1 MFYFERVIY
10 SIKKEINYEP
20 QIFKMKKN
28 LVTLL
33 FVFTAINMFGQAP
46 SNSKS
51 GKNSY
56 SNNKVLTANDIVI
69 NKAINPLKK
78 VALDPQSILIYD
90 YDGSLMSFNLES
102 EAFNWTVKA
111 TDSHTE
117 MCANQLTLQDGV
129 VYVPFINGEI
139 FAINNKT
146 GQIFW
151 KSRLGTITD
160 QIVLKNQAPIIN
172 DGKLFITTQSPNN
185 NIYALDIKDGSLIW
199 NYKLDASNNDIPVL
213 FFDNKVFT
221 QSGNNFYS
229 FEANTGKL
237 LSQKT
242 FEEPIHGKAV
252 TDGENIFVANEK
264 NVVFALNPNTLDIV
278 WQFKLDENQSNIKD
292 RIFSKDKKLYFAAEG
307 PEVSSLYAVDSKTGT
322 QIWKSDFK
330 NDIIEYVV
338 EESDNAWG
346 YTRKGKLFQ
355 IDLANGEMAF
365 DMKLSTRPIS
375 NLEFAEENYM
385 YYYSD
390 AALIQFEFSTKDENE
405 VYLRTSIKDDAY
417 SAYLKI
423 LR

>member
-10 SIKKEINYEP
+10 SIKKEINYQP

-56 SNNKVLTANDIVI
+56 SNNKVLTANDIVT

-78 VALDPQSILIYD
+78 VPLDPQSILIYD

-139 FAINNKT
+139 FAINNKN

-160 QIVLKNQAPIIN
+160 QIVLKNQAPVIN

-185 NIYALDIKDGSLIW
+185 NIYALDIKDGSLLW

-252 TDGENIFVANEK
+252 TDGENVFVANEK

-307 PEVSSLYAVDSKTGT
+307 PEVSSLYAVDSKTGS
-322 QIWKSDFK
+322 QIWKTDFK

>member
-1 MFYFERVIY
+1 
-10 SIKKEINYEP
+10 
-20 QIFKMKKN
+20 MKKN

-33 FVFTAINMFGQAP
+33 FVCTAINMFGQAP

-56 SNNKVLTANDIVI
+56 SNNKVLTANDIVT

-199 NYKLDASNNDIPVL
+199 NYKLEGSNNDIPVL

-252 TDGENIFVANEK
+252 TDGENVFVANEK

-322 QIWKSDFK
+322 QIWKTDFK

>member
-1 MFYFERVIY
+1 
-10 SIKKEINYEP
+10 
-20 QIFKMKKN
+20 MKKN

-56 SNNKVLTANDIVI
+56 SNNKVLTANDIVT

-237 LSQKT
+237 LLQKT

-252 TDGENIFVANEK
+252 SDGENVFVANEK

-292 RIFSKDKKLYFAAEG
+292 RIFCKDKKLYFAAEG
-307 PEVSSLYAVDSKTGT
+307 PEVSSLYAVDSKTGS
-322 QIWKSDFK
+322 QIWKTDFK

>member
-1 MFYFERVIY
+1 M
-10 SIKKEINYEP
+10 IKP
-20 QIFKMKKN
+20 HFKMKKN
-28 LVTLL
+28 LGILL
-33 FVFTAINMFGQAP
+33 FVLNVVNMFGQTPAV
-46 SNSKS
+46 S
-51 GKNSY
+51 GKTNY
-56 SNNKVLTANDIVI
+56 SNKALTINDMVTNKV
-69 NKAINPLKK
+69 INPLKK
-78 VALDPQSILIYD
+78 VALDGQSILIYD

-111 TDSHTE
+111 TDNHTE
-117 MCANQLTLQDGV
+117 MCANQVTLKDGV

-139 FAINNKT
+139 FAINSKT
-146 GQIFW
+146 GEIFW
-151 KSRLGTITD
+151 KSRLGNITD
-160 QIVLKNQAPIIN
+160 QIILKNQIPVIN
-172 DGKLFITTQSPNN
+172 DGKLFITTQDPNN
-185 NIYALDIKDGSLIW
+185 NIYALDLKDGSLIW
-199 NYKLDASNNDIPVL
+199 NYKLDATNNDIPVL

-237 LSQKT
+237 LSQKS

-252 TDGENIFVANEK
+252 TDGENVFVANEK
-264 NVVFALNPNTLDIV
+264 DMLFALSPNTLDIL
-278 WQFKLDENQSNIKD
+278 WQFKLEEGQNNIKE
-292 RIFSKDKKLYFAAEG
+292 RIFSKDKKVHFAGQG
-307 PEVSSLYAVDSKTGT
+307 PEVSSLYALDSKTGT
-322 QIWKSDFK
+322 QLWKTDFK
-330 NDIIEYVV
+330 NDNIEYII

-355 IDLANGEMAF
+355 IDMANGEIAF
-365 DMKLSTRPIS
+365 EIKLSTLPIS
-375 NLEFAEENYM
+375 NLEFAEDNFL